1 MVEISL
7 TLGCS
12 VKQTQD
18 DEKSVERAHR
28 ELVKLDQQLG
38 VSMAQFTE
46 VWVYIYMYLLLFNDD
61 VILCTKRFVIATLMH
76 LRSSSRSR
84 PRLVTLS
91 THSRQAF
98 KDFSSKSKSR

>member
-46 VWVYIYMYLLLFNDD
+46 VWVYIR
-61 VILCTKRFVIATLMH
+61 VSIII
-76 LRSSSRSR
+76 
-84 PRLVTLS
+84 
-91 THSRQAF
+91 Q
-98 KDFSSKSKSR
+98 

>member
-1 MVEISL
+1 M
-7 TLGCS
+7 CS

-46 VWVYIYMYLLLFNDD
+46 VSIHVLVSFSSNWGGGGDIKILINDD
-61 VILCTKRFVIATLMH
+61 IILSMKRFVTITSMH
-76 LRSSSRSR
+76 LRSSNQSR
-84 PRLVTLS
+84 PRPVILS

-98 KDFSSKSKSR
+98 

>member
-1 MVEISL
+1 MIRVFAALIV
-7 TLGCS
+7 CS

-46 VWVYIYMYLLLFNDD
+46 VS
-61 VILCTKRFVIATLMH
+61 ILYHF
-76 LRSSSRSR
+76 
-84 PRLVTLS
+84 
-91 THSRQAF
+91 
-98 KDFSSKSKSR
+98 

>member
-1 MVEISL
+1 MMIASVSFAVV
-7 TLGCS
+7 CS

-46 VWVYIYMYLLLFNDD
+46 VSVPY
-61 VILCTKRFVIATLMH
+61 H
-76 LRSSSRSR
+76 
-84 PRLVTLS
+84 
-91 THSRQAF
+91 
-98 KDFSSKSKSR
+98 

>member
-1 MVEISL
+1 MLDVNFWLAVVS
-7 TLGCS
+7 S

-46 VWVYIYMYLLLFNDD
+46 VSIHNIIF
-61 VILCTKRFVIATLMH
+61 
-76 LRSSSRSR
+76 
-84 PRLVTLS
+84 
-91 THSRQAF
+91 
-98 KDFSSKSKSR
+98 

>member
-1 MVEISL
+1 M
-7 TLGCS
+7 CS

-46 VWVYIYMYLLLFNDD
+46 VGRSVRYVAMSKWGEK
-61 VILCTKRFVIATLMH
+61 CLMMM
-76 LRSSSRSR
+76 
-84 PRLVTLS
+84 
-91 THSRQAF
+91 
-98 KDFSSKSKSR
+98 